1 MDADG
6 AHNTHML
13 VCMHIRMCGS
23 ILPPSKSC
31 SMFQSEST
39 NILLRTHT
47 HTYLHIHTHLH
58 QATQTRAQ
66 SHPHTHTPTHT
77 QVGATEARKSFFQ
90 RQLRQDVAAA
100 LSADLRQVL
109 VLNLE
114 PGSIVVDICL
124 LPALPGPSASAVAD
138 ERSPKILAYELAA
151 QVSDPGSKLHKALT
165 TRHAI
170 KAVLKGALGNSQQEA
185 YVKIATLCTPRGSL
199 SAHMLPTRT
208 RSPPRALGEARGDS
222 PPFPTQTSDP
232 KPHEWGSTV
241 ANSAGG
247 VVPPLPDTCLYVYVY
262 MYVCT

>member
-1 MDADG
+1 MG
-6 AHNTHML
+6 HTIHICL
-13 VCMHIRMCGS
+13 YVCTYVCVGV
-23 ILPPSKSC
+23 SC
-31 SMFQSEST
+31 
-39 NILLRTHT
+39 LRRNHAPCFSQNRQTYFYVHTHT
-47 HTYLHIHTHLH
+47 HLPAHTHTHLH

-66 SHPHTHTPTHT
+66 THPHTHTPTHT